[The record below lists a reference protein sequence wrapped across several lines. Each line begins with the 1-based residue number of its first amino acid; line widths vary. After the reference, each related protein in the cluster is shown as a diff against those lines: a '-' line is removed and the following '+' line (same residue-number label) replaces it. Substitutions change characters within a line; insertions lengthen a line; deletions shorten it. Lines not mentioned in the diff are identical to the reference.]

1 MILPLVQSGLHKLRQ
16 AGAALRSG
24 TGKNVATVFG
34 GSISSSVI
42 GFVTTI
48 VLVRYLAPAE
58 YGVLPVVDLLINVSA
73 GLLIPGINWLM
84 IKSVAAGREDAR
96 ASGIARRV
104 LEVEVAYAL
113 VIAAALYVGAPF
125 LAAHVLR
132 HPETVAYVRLSGIGV
147 LGSILFAYRRALFQA
162 LKRFGTDAR
171 FTIAQSGLYL
181 IAVAGLVVTGRL
193 HIGPL
198 VLIYV
203 SIPLLISTAALR
215 SLREELVGG
224 NAAGDRRAILRAMAP
239 ASGVLS
245 WYTLCLWIVSQVHVL
260 AMTRLFPLA
269 EIGLYGFAYKVYL
282 VACMAMS
289 AAQVVLLP
297 TFSALKDATTLRTSF
312 HGALRAMSWTSLAW
326 WATIPF
332 IGLLVYYVAG
342 DRYLAATPMLQ
353 VFMIGAA
360 TSTMLSPASTM
371 LVTLGRYS
379 ELARSGTMMLAVNI
393 IGHLVVT
400 PRYGGVGA
408 AAVQVASF
416 LLNNL
421 YCTFAASAHLRASHA
436 LAR

>member
-1 MILPLVQSGLHKLRQ
+1 MTLPLVQSGLHKLRQ
-16 AGAALRSG
+16 ARAALRSG
-24 TGKNVATVFG
+24 TGRNIATVFG
-34 GSISSSVI
+34 GSISSSMI

-48 VLVRYLAPAE
+48 VLVRHLAPAE

-84 IKSVAAGREDAR
+84 IKSVAAGREEAR
-96 ASGIARRV
+96 ASGIARGV

-113 VIAAALYVGAPF
+113 VIATALYFGAPL
-125 LAAHVLR
+125 LATHVLR

-147 LGSILFAYRRALFQA
+147 LGSILFEYRRALFQA
-162 LKRFGTDAR
+162 LKRFATDAR
-171 FTIAQSGLYL
+171 FTIAQAALYL
-181 IAVAGLVVTGRL
+181 IAVVGLVVTGML

-198 VLIYV
+198 IIVYV
-203 SIPLLISTAALR
+203 SIPLLISMAALR

-224 NAAGDRRAILRAMAP
+224 EAGDRRAILRAMAP

-245 WYTLCLWIVSQVHVL
+245 WYTLCLWIVSHVHIL

-269 EIGLYGFAYKVYL
+269 EIAFYGFAYKVYL
-282 VACMAMS
+282 VACLAMS
-289 AAQVVLLP
+289 AAKVVLLP
-297 TFSALKDATTLRTSF
+297 TFAALEDPTTLRTSF
-312 HGALRAMSWTSLAW
+312 HRALRAMSWTSLAW

-342 DRYLAATPMLQ
+342 DRYLAATPVLQ
-353 VFMIGAA
+353 VFMVGAA
-360 TSTMLSPASTM
+360 TSTMLSPASSA

-379 ELARSGTMMLAVNI
+379 DLALSGTIMLAVNI
-393 IGHLVVT
+393 LGHLLIT

-408 AAVQVASF
+408 AAVQVAS
-416 LLNNL
+416 LLVNNL
-421 YCTFAASAHLRASHA
+421 YSTLAANAHLRASHA